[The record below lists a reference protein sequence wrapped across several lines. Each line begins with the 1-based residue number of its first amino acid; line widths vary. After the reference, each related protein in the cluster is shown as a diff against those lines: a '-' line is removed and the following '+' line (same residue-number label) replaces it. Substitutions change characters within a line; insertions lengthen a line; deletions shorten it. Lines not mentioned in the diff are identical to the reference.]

1 MKIAI
6 LGSNGFVGGSLSQA
20 LKHKHTIIDVSR
32 QTLDL
37 LDSADVTEWLGKNK
51 FDVIIN
57 AAAVMNNTHTD
68 THNNLGLFMNF
79 FNAPD
84 LFGRFINLGTGAEF
98 DRRTSIDNA
107 AEEDIF
113 KVLPADSYGFGQ
125 NIKSRLCYER
135 DNFYTLRIFNCFGT
149 NEADTRI
156 LKRSEFKIT
165 DRYFDYFGIDDLITV
180 VEHYLTADNLP
191 KDINCVYEN
200 KIRVSDFV
208 KLYCKL
214 KNDTRNIDIVEGID
228 INYTG
233 SAKKLSKL
241 KLNLLGVEKCLI
253 NY

>member
-6 LGSNGFVGGSLSQA
+6 LGSNGFVGSSLSQA
-20 LKHKHTIIDVSR
+20 LRPKHTVTDVSR

-37 LDSADVTEWLGKNK
+37 LDASDVVEWLEKNK
-51 FDVIIN
+51 FDAIIN
-57 AAAVMNNTHTD
+57 AAAVMQNTATD

-79 FNAPD
+79 FNASH
-84 LFGRFINLGTGAEF
+84 LFGRFINLGSGAEF
-98 DRRTSIDNA
+98 DRRHSIDNA
-107 AEEDIF
+107 AEDDIF
-113 KVLPADSYGFGQ
+113 TVLPADSYGFGQ
-125 NIKSRLCYER
+125 NIKSRLCHER

-149 NEADTRI
+149 HEADTRI
-156 LKRSEFKIT
+156 LKRPEFKIT

-200 KIRVSDFV
+200 KIKVSDFV
-208 KLYCKL
+208 KLYCKI
-214 KNDTRNIDIVEGID
+214 KNDDRDIEIVANID

-233 SAKKLSKL
+233 RAKNLSKL
-241 KLNLLGVEKCLI
+241 KLNLLGVEKCLM

>member
-6 LGSNGFVGGSLSQA
+6 LGSNGFIGSSLSQA
-20 LKHKHTIIDVSR
+20 LRPKHTITDVSR

-37 LDSADVTEWLGKNK
+37 LDSTDVVDWLENNK

-57 AAAVMNNTHTD
+57 AAAVMNNTATD
-68 THNNLGLFMNF
+68 AHNNLGLFMNF
-79 FNAPD
+79 FNAPYH
-84 LFGRFINLGTGAEF
+84 FGRFINLGSGAEF
-98 DRRTSIDNA
+98 DRRHSIDNA

-113 KVLPADSYGFGQ
+113 KVLPTDSYGFGQ

-149 NEADTRI
+149 HEADTRI
-156 LKRSEFKIT
+156 LKRPEFKIT

-200 KIRVSDFV
+200 KIKVSDFV
-208 KLYCKL
+208 KLYCSI
-214 KNDTRNIDIVEGID
+214 KNDARDIDIVEGID

-233 SAKKLSKL
+233 RAKNLSKL
-241 KLNLLGVEKCLI
+241 KLNLLGVEKCLM